1 MVRYISLLL
10 LIGLA
15 WGQTNPDEL
24 VLKNGPTYFGEYSKI
39 EGLNVLF
46 IPGFGMFKPKDGFTS
61 QRIPIKEIKSLELS
75 DGSLIIYNGKRVDFP
90 PIEAMA
96 FKDAQSKNMG
106 KWFLFLPLN
115 GTIFFGSVGTAGLRD
130 ETYFGGYV
138 ALSSLISYGLLK
150 SGKKI
155 EYPKSITSQQDRRT
169 YKEVY
174 TQTLNKKEKKI
185 VVGNLALAAMV
196 GAGMYLYFSPKRGP
210 NMGGGNSNW
219 GMGGYSGP

>member
-1 MVRYISLLL
+1 MRT
-10 LIGLA
+10 A
-15 WGQTNPDEL
+15 E
-24 VLKNGPTYFGEYSKI
+24 PT
-39 EGLNVLF
+39 
-46 IPGFGMFKPKDGFTS
+46 
-61 QRIPIKEIKSLELS
+61 
-75 DGSLIIYNGKRVDFP
+75 
-90 PIEAMA
+90 
-96 FKDAQSKNMG
+96 
-106 KWFLFLPLN
+106 
-115 GTIFFGSVGTAGLRD
+115 GTRFAGLPD
-130 ETYFGGYV
+130 DPYYFGGYV

-196 GAGMYLYFSPKRGP
+196 GAGMYLFFSPKRGP

>member
-1 MVRYISLLL
+1 MNRYITLLL
-10 LIGLA
+10 FIGLA
-15 WGQTNPDEL
+15 WGQTNPDKL

-46 IPGFGMFKPKDGFTS
+46 IPDFGMFKPKDGFTS

-75 DGSLIIYNGKRVDFP
+75 DGSLIIYNGKRVYFS

-115 GTIFFGSVGTAGLRD
+115 GTIFFGLVGTAGLPD
-130 ETYFGGYV
+130 ETNFGGYV
-138 ALSSLISYGLLK
+138 ALGSLISYGLLK

-174 TQTLNKKEKKI
+174 TQTLNKKEKMI
-185 VVGNLALAAMV
+185 VVVNLAFAAMV
-196 GAGMYLYFSPKRGP
+196 GAGIYFFFLP
-210 NMGGGNSNW
+210 NSFSMGGGGNW

>member
-15 WGQTNPDEL
+15 WGQTNPDKL

-75 DGSLIIYNGKRVDFP
+75 DGSLIINNGKRVDFS

-115 GTIFFGSVGTAGLRD
+115 GTIFFGLVRTAELPYD
-130 ETYFGGYV
+130 FGGYV

-185 VVGNLALAAMV
+185 VVVNLA
-196 GAGMYLYFSPKRGP
+196 
-210 NMGGGNSNW
+210 
-219 GMGGYSGP
+219 